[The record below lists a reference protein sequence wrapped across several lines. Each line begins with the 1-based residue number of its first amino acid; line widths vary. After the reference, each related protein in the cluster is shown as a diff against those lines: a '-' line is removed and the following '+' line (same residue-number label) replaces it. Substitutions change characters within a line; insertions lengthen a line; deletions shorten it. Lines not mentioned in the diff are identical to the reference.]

1 MREDEP
7 PKGFKL
13 EQNYPN
19 PFNPETRIPF
29 TLDESLFEDGEPPA
43 VSIRIFNILTQYV
56 ASPRALRVPGGDGLP
71 VLQMEY
77 PAPGRYEA
85 YWDGRDRNGNLV
97 ASGIYLVQMTVGG
110 KKDFIKMYVTK

>member
-1 MREDEP
+1 MPENQRRQ
-7 PKGFKL
+7 GFKL

-29 TLDESLFEDGEPPA
+29 TLDESLFEDGESPT
-43 VSIRIFNILTQYV
+43 VSIRIFNILTQFV
-56 ASPRALRVPGGDGLP
+56 ASPVALRVPGGEGLP

-77 PAPGRYEA
+77 TAPGRYEA

-97 ASGIYLVQMTVGG
+97 ASGIYFVTMTIGE
-110 KKDFIKMYVTK
+110 KRDMIKMFVTK